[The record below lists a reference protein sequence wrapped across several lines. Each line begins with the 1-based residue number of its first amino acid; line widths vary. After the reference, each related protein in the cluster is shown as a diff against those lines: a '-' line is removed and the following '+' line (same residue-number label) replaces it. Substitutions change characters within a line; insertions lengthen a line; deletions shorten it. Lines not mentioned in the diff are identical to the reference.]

1 MSTSIFIPVN
11 RKKMIF
17 MTVLYAVLGLL
28 VFMAVYLVG
37 QEQNWMSPT
46 IFTVISFAFL
56 VFFLVVSGT
65 FARYIRLETAGLSI
79 SQVGIDD
86 QSSSINFGLIKWQ
99 EILGVTTHS
108 TVSSKLLIVK
118 VKKPNK
124 YIEGAKNSA
133 IKRLLNQNLTIYKTP
148 VVINVNVL
156 STNLAELMEQI
167 NRHGGKFGTNK

>member
-11 RKKMIF
+11 RKKMIL

-37 QEQNWMSPT
+37 QNQNWISPT

-56 VFFLVVSGT
+56 LFFLVVSGT
-65 FARYIRLETAGLSI
+65 YARYIKLETAGLSI

-86 QSSSINFGLIKWQ
+86 QSSSINFGLVKWQ

-108 TVSSKLLIVK
+108 TASSKLLIVR

-124 YIEGAKNSA
+124 YIEGAKNAA

-167 NRHGGKFGTNK
+167 NRHRGKFGTNK